1 MIVYMEKRR
10 SGLVYRAL
18 SAFIAV
24 SFIFCSV
31 IPGPGFA
38 QSIAMLNLPLP
49 GAMVTISL
57 PFVPVLLK
65 GMTINPDDPLKFNF
79 IVDSGNT
86 DFDKAQV
93 EEESQKLIKYFLA
106 SMTVPKDDLWVNLS
120 PYENDRII
128 PEELGRTE
136 LGRDLLA
143 QDYILKQLTA
153 SLMYPEDEL
162 GKEFWKRI
170 YEKAQA
176 QYGTTD
182 IPVDTFNKVWI
193 LPEQATVY
201 ENGNTVYVV
210 NSKMKVML
218 DSDYVAMTNDTR
230 QEAKDETTMELGK
243 QIIRE
248 LIIPEIEKEVNEG
261 KNFAPLRQIY
271 HSLILAKWYKE
282 TIKNSLLS
290 EVYVDQNKTAGVELD
305 DKAFKEEIYEQYMQ
319 AYKKGVFDFIRED
332 YDELS
337 QEVIPRKYYSGG
349 FKDTSILT
357 EKTSNK
363 DAIRMSVVGN
373 TFDVELGIKPQK
385 NGEDVAVPPAVDTSM
400 LSKDFL
406 EKFDAIKAS
415 GTYSASVEI
424 NNHQEVL
431 TIKDNTTDSS
441 FSVVPGFGFKI
452 HSLIVNGYTIYRPA
466 SDVIGSGGQVIMSP
480 WVGRVENGQFDYNGK
495 LQDINE
501 LESVKI
507 DPSTG
512 YPKDGLVRNQQW
524 VLEDTGIDEEG
535 AYIKAS
541 IDAADHPDI
550 LEHFGRSKLTMTI
563 HISGEDIFYDVE
575 VENLDNKKVYNAV
588 GLHEYGI
595 STNRF
600 TTLELNAK
608 SVLDADEKGIPSG
621 GRIALDSPEQEH
633 LNFNDGNIVAAG
645 LVDRTYT
652 DVETD
657 DQGRWQAIVT
667 DAERRIRRTY
677 LVDGEMFQH
686 PHIWS
691 GNTGSYADITS
702 VEFLTDAPNG
712 INNPNSKAWLNVGEK
727 RKGRIALHIET
738 DVKVDSAMLGR
749 REFLKASAL
758 AVAGLLVDPKSL
770 LAQSQ
775 EKVSSDPTN
784 ELFDLVRGGSDD
796 RQRAKILLDNG
807 ADGLKRIRG
816 DQISIQDAYW
826 HELRRSKDESWTL
839 YELARIFGNDGVA
852 DEIFKA
858 NPIGVIYSE
867 HNGKII
873 AGTIVSTI
881 AGFVW
886 WVMKK
891 DGGYVLESNSQ
902 TSESDGI
909 TVHSGW
915 SYDGPGEIVGIGSEV
930 SGTQETPVYY
940 VKGHY
945 DKSDDV
951 DSSMLGKAIPVA
963 LIGALQEAMVSAANG
978 KVVDTAGDIG
988 FVDQMMKMVMNN
1000 PEITIGAAVVSAAA
1014 VGIAYYFGRTRTLN
1028 DRIRTM
1034 NIDRQVKE
1042 VVLKNLEYLRLKF
1055 NENIAVE
1062 HTERSVQGQEW
1073 YISVVTE
1080 STRELFIGEKTLG
1093 EAGLIDHQ
1101 EDNSDI
1107 INGFAYEYVTY
1118 TITRGLNEKKLI
1130 EFIES
1135 LTSQN
1140 VEEKINQLKS
1150 KDSSKLTE
1158 PDVGGIDMNDIE
1170 VERTGSGVEIQFAPD
1185 SFDPLLKMGIDGF
1198 VPVIINVTPVNNIM
1212 MLLGLEPKREE
1223 DDIELSKATIE

>member
-218 DSDYVAMTNDTR
+218 DSDYQAMMQKTNSVGASLADAHDKNAIDISEQAQGQSLQKYSEIVR
-230 QEAKDETTMELGK
+230 E
-243 QIIRE
+243 II
-248 LIIPEIEKEVNEG
+248 LPEIEKEVNEG

-290 EVYVDQNKTAGVELD
+290 EVYVDKNKTAGVELD

-337 QEVIPRKYYSGG
+337 QEVIPRKYFSGG

-480 WVGRVENGQFDYNGK
+480 WVGRLQNGQFDYNGQ
-495 LQDINE
+495 LQDVNE

-507 DPSTG
+507 DPATG
-512 YPKDGLVRNQQW
+512 YPKDGLVRNQKW

-535 AYIKAS
+535 AFIRAS

-608 SVLDADEKGIPSG
+608 SVLDADEKGIPTG

-712 INNPNSKAWLNVGEK
+712 LNK
-727 RKGRIALHIET
+727 
-738 DVKVDSAMLGR
+738 
-749 REFLKASAL
+749 
-758 AVAGLLVDPKSL
+758 
-770 LAQSQ
+770 
-775 EKVSSDPTN
+775 
-784 ELFDLVRGGSDD
+784 
-796 RQRAKILLDNG
+796 
-807 ADGLKRIRG
+807 IRG

-909 TVHSGW
+909 TVRSGW

>member
-218 DSDYVAMTNDTR
+218 DSDYQAMMQKTNSVGASLADAHDKNAIDISEQAQGQSLQKYSEIVR
-230 QEAKDETTMELGK
+230 E
-243 QIIRE
+243 II
-248 LIIPEIEKEVNEG
+248 LPEIEKEVNEG

-337 QEVIPRKYYSGG
+337 QEVIPRKYFSGG

-608 SVLDADEKGIPSG
+608 SVLDADEKGIPTG

-738 DVKVDSAMLGR
+738 DVKDGAMLGGPWT
-749 REFLKASAL
+749 LKGA
-758 AVAGLLVDPKSL
+758 
-770 LAQSQ
+770 
-775 EKVSSDPTN
+775 
-784 ELFDLVRGGSDD
+784 R
-796 RQRAKILLDNG
+796 KILDNV
-807 ADGLKRIRG
+807 
-816 DQISIQDAYW
+816 SNV
-826 HELRRSKDESWTL
+826 KDENLVSAINKLAKSGVKPPDDYKRLSNGRKELSRRITALKEDIEKLELQLSKEPQIITEINPQYL
-839 YELARIFGNDGVA
+839 YYIEHSDEWMSDVNGLSFKIPDHKISRTN
-852 DEIFKA
+852 DEIPRLENKIRYMRRKLEILLFK
-858 NPIGVIYSE
+858 
-867 HNGKII
+867 
-873 AGTIVSTI
+873 GTDN
-881 AGFVW
+881 A
-886 WVMKK
+886 
-891 DGGYVLESNSQ
+891 Q
-902 TSESDGI
+902 
-909 TVHSGW
+909 
-915 SYDGPGEIVGIGSEV
+915 
-930 SGTQETPVYY
+930 
-940 VKGHY
+940 
-945 DKSDDV
+945 
-951 DSSMLGKAIPVA
+951 LG
-963 LIGALQEAMVSAANG
+963 
-978 KVVDTAGDIG
+978 D
-988 FVDQMMKMVMNN
+988 
-1000 PEITIGAAVVSAAA
+1000 
-1014 VGIAYYFGRTRTLN
+1014 
-1028 DRIRTM
+1028 
-1034 NIDRQVKE
+1034 
-1042 VVLKNLEYLRLKF
+1042 
-1055 NENIAVE
+1055 
-1062 HTERSVQGQEW
+1062 
-1073 YISVVTE
+1073 
-1080 STRELFIGEKTLG
+1080 
-1093 EAGLIDHQ
+1093 
-1101 EDNSDI
+1101 
-1107 INGFAYEYVTY
+1107 
-1118 TITRGLNEKKLI
+1118 
-1130 EFIES
+1130 
-1135 LTSQN
+1135 
-1140 VEEKINQLKS
+1140 
-1150 KDSSKLTE
+1150 
-1158 PDVGGIDMNDIE
+1158 PDVGGIDMNGIE
-1170 VERTGSGVEIQFAPD
+1170 VERTGSGVEIQFVPD

-1223 DDIELSKATIE
+1223 DDIELSKAG

>member
-218 DSDYVAMTNDTR
+218 DSDYQAMMQKTNSVGASLADAHDKNAIDISEQAQGQSLQKYSEIVR
-230 QEAKDETTMELGK
+230 E
-243 QIIRE
+243 II
-248 LIIPEIEKEVNEG
+248 LPEIEKEVNEG

-319 AYKKGVFDFIRED
+319 AYKKG
-332 YDELS
+332 
-337 QEVIPRKYYSGG
+337 
-349 FKDTSILT
+349 
-357 EKTSNK
+357 
-363 DAIRMSVVGN
+363 
-373 TFDVELGIKPQK
+373 
-385 NGEDVAVPPAVDTSM
+385 
-400 LSKDFL
+400 
-406 EKFDAIKAS
+406 
-415 GTYSASVEI
+415 
-424 NNHQEVL
+424 
-431 TIKDNTTDSS
+431 
-441 FSVVPGFGFKI
+441 GFGFKI

-712 INNPNSKAWLNVGEK
+712 LN
-727 RKGRIALHIET
+727 
-738 DVKVDSAMLGR
+738 
-749 REFLKASAL
+749 
-758 AVAGLLVDPKSL
+758 
-770 LAQSQ
+770 
-775 EKVSSDPTN
+775 
-784 ELFDLVRGGSDD
+784 
-796 RQRAKILLDNG
+796 
-807 ADGLKRIRG
+807 RIRG

-1073 YISVVTE
+1073 YISFVTE